1 MNEKNNDKKTKEQR
15 LIKKTKKIMKREIK
29 VRKNIPDNKT
39 RFLSAQ

>member
-1 MNEKNNDKKTKEQR
+1 MKKTMTKKTKEQR
-15 LIKKTKKIMKREIK
+15 LIKKNKKIMKREIK